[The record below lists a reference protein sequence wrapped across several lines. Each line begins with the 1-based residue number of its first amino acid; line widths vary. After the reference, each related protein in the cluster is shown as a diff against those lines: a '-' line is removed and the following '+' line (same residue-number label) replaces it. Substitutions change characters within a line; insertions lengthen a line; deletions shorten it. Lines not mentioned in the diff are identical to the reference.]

1 VSRVS
6 SAGAKKPKA
15 LVMAGG
21 DGKPVVMD
29 DEDKENQMLVD
40 V

>member
-6 SAGAKKPKA
+6 SGVTKKAKE
-15 LVMAGG
+15 LVVAGG

-29 DEDKENQMLVD
+29 NEDKENQMLVD
-40 V
+40 A